1 MLANSLAQLYTL
13 IVPIVYYCY
22 YVLNDR
28 SNFIRRVQL
37 LNFKRWREIVLRR
50 E

>member
-22 YVLNDR
+22 YCIIEVTLFVEFNY
-28 SNFIRRVQL
+28 
-37 LNFKRWREIVLRR
+37 
-50 E
+50 